1 MTTLKDNL
9 ERVKAD
15 IAACAEKYGRNPAD
29 VKLLAVS
36 KTFPAS
42 DVAEAYAA
50 GQIMFGENRVQE
62 LETKAPLLP
71 QDIKWHLI
79 GHLQS
84 NKAAKACE
92 FACMIHSV
100 DSEKLIAKL
109 NANAKNSALSL
120 EILLELNVTGEES
133 KAGLRLEKDIFHLAG
148 IAAASDSLRFAGLM
162 TMAEADADEKRL
174 RQTFAALRI
183 WRDRLENEFKIQL
196 PVLSMGMSHDYPQ
209 AIAEGATIVR
219 VGTAVFGGRDYSQ
232 NVK

>member
-1 MTTLKDNL
+1 MLRKIRQKSGGRKTARRLKD
-9 ERVKAD
+9 
-15 IAACAEKYGRNPAD
+15 
-29 VKLLAVS
+29 VS
-36 KTFPAS
+36 AS

-162 TMAEADADEKRL
+162 TMPKPTPMKTPETDFRRIENMA
-174 RQTFAALRI
+174 RQT
-183 WRDRLENEFKIQL
+183 
-196 PVLSMGMSHDYPQ
+196 
-209 AIAEGATIVR
+209 
-219 VGTAVFGGRDYSQ
+219 
-232 NVK
+232 